1 MDGFRPANGNTP
13 AVHAT
18 EIAVPKDSEAELAK
32 RVAELEERI
41 RQLESAQS

>member
-1 MDGFRPANGNTP
+1 MDGFRPANGKKP
-13 AVHAT
+13 VVHAT
-18 EIAVPKDSEAELAK
+18 ELPAPAESESVLAA